1 MRQRGNQM
9 HTDRSLVAKSIDSA
23 RDNLQPPKIAM
34 QDLSMS
40 KKGSFSP
47 SPMLGAT
54 KKGGSQ
60 LGQTKRRRDL
70 EQTKNLHANFKNLNP
85 HYDELRF
92 QRARD
97 LADHWLERIG

>member
-1 MRQRGNQM
+1 M
-9 HTDRSLVAKSIDSA
+9 HTDRSLVGKSIDSA
-23 RDNLQPPKIAM
+23 RDTLQPAKIAM

-47 SPMLGAT
+47 GPMLGAT
-54 KKGGSQ
+54 KKKGGSQ

-85 HYDELRF
+85 HYDALRF
-92 QRARD
+92 
-97 LADHWLERIG
+97 

>member
-1 MRQRGNQM
+1 M
-9 HTDRSLVAKSIDSA
+9 HTDRSLVGKSIDSA
-23 RDNLQPPKIAM
+23 RDTLQPPKIAM

-47 SPMLGAT
+47 GPSLDAT
-54 KKGGSQ
+54 KKGTSQ
-60 LGQTKRRRDL
+60 LKQTKRRRDL
-70 EQTKNLHANFKNLNP
+70 EQTKNLHKNFKNLNP